1 MSHETPVSRAL
12 RELRNHISQ
21 EEDAKLLGHLLID
34 INSLL
39 DLIEEQLEK
48 LGPDNFPNAK

>member
-1 MSHETPVSRAL
+1 MSHETAVSRAL

-21 EEDAKLLGHLLID
+21 EEDAKQLGHLLMH

-39 DLIEEQLEK
+39 DLIEKRLEK
-48 LGPDNFPNAK
+48 LDPDNSPNAK

>member
-1 MSHETPVSRAL
+1 
-12 RELRNHISQ
+12 LRNHISQ

>member
-21 EEDAKLLGHLLID
+21 EEDANQLVHLLMHV
-34 INSLL
+34 NSLL
-39 DLIEEQLEK
+39 DLIEKQLEK
-48 LGPDNFPNAK
+48 LNPDNFPDAK